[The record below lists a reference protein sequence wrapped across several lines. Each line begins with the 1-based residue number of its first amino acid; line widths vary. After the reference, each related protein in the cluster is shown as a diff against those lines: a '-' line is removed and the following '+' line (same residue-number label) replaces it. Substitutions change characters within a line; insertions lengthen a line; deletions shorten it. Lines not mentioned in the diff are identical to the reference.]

1 MKKKIERLS
10 SKIEESNKTLWIT
23 YTVLFIF
30 FFLVFWSG
38 FLIHGKGFVWTVDGL
53 EQQYMFFI
61 LQGEWFRTLLSNIF
75 VTHTFEIPMWTSSV
89 GYGADYFISIGNTFG
104 NPINWISVFAT
115 AQTADIF
122 LTATIPI
129 TLFLAGI
136 AFLKFCLYKKL
147 DRISSLVGCL
157 VYLFGGFSF
166 IAFTQI
172 LMIYV
177 LILAPLTVYGVEK
190 IFDKKSPFL
199 FIGAMFL
206 NFFYSVDQAYVACL
220 LLVVYCVARVLL
232 MPEKTTLKGFFSWF
246 IKVVGCIALAA
257 LLAAIVFL
265 PSAMALVSQGRL
277 GLDRYESAT
286 YSLQY
291 YLKIFEGFINFNEVG
306 QDCMFGFAP
315 VALLAVLALFFNK
328 NKDKRDAK
336 RDRLLKILFVILTV
350 FLCLPIFGKIFNG
363 FAYPN
368 NRWVWAYCFLVSIM
382 VAVGLPYLRNA
393 FKNNQKK
400 VIGAIC
406 IYALASVIFLTWYS
420 DKYFYVA
427 LAILFATAL
436 CALALY
442 KSKALFSS
450 AIVVTIAVSCYF
462 MSYQLG
468 TSTEINHVRV
478 GGCYEASVTQDPTW
492 ALSEVDDAS
501 ESRYDQAET
510 KRWRNGNIANG
521 MLGSTFYNSF
531 YNGYVDEYHTS
542 LGLATSSMNFSWSTL
557 DSRTTME
564 ALAGVKYFVVPT
576 ADTSKLPPLYTTK
589 VGEKTTKGVSYS
601 AYKAD
606 VTLPLAFMYDSA
618 ISEEEYKSYSL
629 AKRQDSLTQS
639 VVLENGASSQDSQ
652 GSTQNAEQGSSQSSS
667 QSADQNTE
675 QSSSQTSGQSSNQS
689 SIESYSTSIPYT
701 VDLTA
706 NSDDDKLPVSDT
718 QSASFKQEHT
728 KIEGNTI
735 TVYEPNT
742 VVYLHADIPAQTE
755 AYFSCTGM
763 DFQPFKSYE
772 AMTDSEKAS
781 MNPLAKAY
789 AQFASFVSDDENECK
804 IIVYGES
811 AEQEIWYMNNKHH
824 LYGGKHDWMVNIGYA
839 DDSRNVIALK
849 FNYAGVYSFDSME
862 VVAQSSESVISDV
875 KELASNSASNIK
887 EEGNKVSC
895 SVDAT
900 SGQYLYFRI
909 PYAQGWT
916 ATVDGQTVD
925 IAKANLGFMAI
936 PVESGHH
943 DITLT
948 YETPYLL
955 EGAAISGVGV
965 IALVVV
971 ILLYRK
977 RKKAHKNE

>member
-10 SKIEESNKTLWIT
+10 NKIEESNKTLWIT

-38 FLIHGKGFVWTVDGL
+38 FLIHGKTFIWCDDGF

-75 VTHTFEIPMWTSSV
+75 VTHTFEIPMWTASV

-104 NPINWISVFAT
+104 NPINWISVFTTAENAEYLLNAT
-115 AQTADIF
+115 VP
-122 LTATIPI
+122 L
-129 TLFLAGI
+129 TLFLAGF
-136 AFLKFCLYKKL
+136 AFLKFCLYKKF
-147 DRISSLVGCL
+147 DRVSSLVGCL

-166 IAFTQI
+166 IVFLQI
-172 LMIYV
+172 YMIYV
-177 LILAPLTVYGVEK
+177 LILAPLTIYGVEK

-220 LLVVYCVARVLL
+220 LLVAYCVARVLL
-232 MPEKTTLKGFFSWF
+232 MPEKTTLKGFFGWF

-291 YLKIFEGFINFNEVG
+291 YAKVFEGFIYLNDVG
-306 QDCMFGFAP
+306 SQCKFGFAP
-315 VALLAVLALFFNK
+315 IALLTVFVLFFEKNK
-328 NKDKRDAK
+328 NSKEAK
-336 RDRLLKILFVILTV
+336 RNCLLKILFVILTV

-382 VAVGLPYLRNA
+382 VVVGLPYLRNA
-393 FKNNQKK
+393 SKSNRKK
-400 VIGAIC
+400 AIVAIC
-406 IYALASVIFLTWYS
+406 IYVLASTVFLTWYS
-420 DKYFYVA
+420 DKYFYIALVLLVVTVFCAIVFRNSRALFNSVLILTVA
-427 LAILFATAL
+427 LSCFCVSYKLGNSISKLNISIGQSYT
-436 CALALY
+436 LA
-442 KSKALFSS
+442 
-450 AIVVTIAVSCYF
+450 VT
-462 MSYQLG
+462 
-468 TSTEINHVRV
+468 E
-478 GGCYEASVTQDPTW
+478 
-492 ALSEVDDAS
+492 DAS
-501 ESRYDQAET
+501 YVLSDVADAMGNRYDQAET
-510 KRWRNGNIANG
+510 KFWRNGNIANG
-521 MLGSTFYNSF
+521 MQGCTFYNSF
-531 YNGYVDEYHTS
+531 YNSYVDDYHTS
-542 LGLATSSMNFSWSTL
+542 LGLATSSMNFSWATL
-557 DSRTTME
+557 NSRTTMD
-564 ALAGVKYFVVPT
+564 ALTGVKYFVVPS
-576 ADTSKLPPLYTTK
+576 ADTSKLPPLYSTK
-589 VGEKTTKGVSYS
+589 VAEKTIKGISYS
-601 AYKAD
+601 AYQAEI
-606 VTLPLAFMYDSA
+606 TLPLAFMYSSA
-618 ISEEEYKSYSL
+618 ISEEEYKSYDL
-629 AKRQDSLTQS
+629 PKRQDSLTQS

-652 GSTQNAEQGSSQSSS
+652 GSTQNAEKSSSQSSS
-667 QSADQNTE
+667 Q
-675 QSSSQTSGQSSNQS
+675 GSNQS

-735 TVYEPNT
+735 TVYEPDT
-742 VVYLHADIPAQTE
+742 VVYLHVDIPAQTE
-755 AYFSCTGM
+755 AYFTCTGM
-763 DFQPFKSYE
+763 DYQPFKPYE

-781 MNPLAKAY
+781 MNRATDTY
-789 AQFASFVSDDENECK
+789 TQFKSFIAEDKRDCK
-804 IIVYGES
+804 ILVYGES
-811 AEQEIWYMNNKHH
+811 SEQEIWYMNNKHD

-887 EEGNKVSC
+887 EEGNKVTC

-900 SGQYLYFRI
+900 ENKYLYFRI

-925 IAKANLGFMAI
+925 ITKANLGFMAI

-948 YETPYLL
+948 YETPYLF

-965 IALVVV
+965 VALVVV

-977 RKKAHKNE
+977 RKKAQKNE